1 MEVQAIHQTNTAR
14 HERVKLVI
22 VPCELDEAN
31 VFVRQY
37 HRHHRPVVGH
47 KFSIAVSAEEKVV
60 GVAIIG
66 RPVSRMLDDTWTLEV
81 NRVATDG
88 TKNACSALYAAAW
101 RAARAMGYRRLVT
114 YILNSEPGTSLNA
127 AGWKCVG
134 EAGGG
139 SWSCKSRPRVDKAPL
154 QRKIRYEMCVD

>member
-1 MEVQAIHQTNTAR
+1 MEVQTIHQTNTAR

-31 VFVRQY
+31 AFVRQY

-81 NRVATDG
+81 NRVATG
-88 TKNACSALYAAAW
+88 RNKERLLRTV
-101 RAARAMGYRRLVT
+101 RRRME
-114 YILNSEPGTSLNA
+114 SGTSYGISA
-127 AGWKCVG
+127 
-134 EAGGG
+134 
-139 SWSCKSRPRVDKAPL
+139 SRHLHP
-154 QRKIRYEMCVD
+154 E